1 MTTTFKPFKLTAVPT
16 LPCDANAIFIVA
28 PTGKPNYIE
37 IYVSNNA
44 GTALKRLLTDT
55 DIQALIDASIS
66 GLAGEMPIVADIAA
80 RNALAS
86 TLTKNTQVLVL
97 DATGDPTVTSGAAT
111 YLYRVSTDSF
121 IKLNEAESIDLVL
134 QWANIQGKPT
144 SSPTAIDTAVGN
156 SHVHNGN
163 LTQLNKI
170 GENADGFLTYN
181 NAFPKTGWEGPIAW

>member
-1 MTTTFKPFKLTAVPT
+1 MTTFRPSKLTAVPS
-16 LPCDANAIFIVA
+16 LPCDPNAVFFVA
-28 PTGKPNYIE
+28 PQSKPNYIE
-37 IYVSNNA
+37 IYVSNSA

-66 GLAGEMPIVADIAA
+66 GLTGEMPIVADIAA
-80 RNALAS
+80 RNALS
-86 TLTKNTQVLVL
+86 PTSNTQVLVL

-111 YLYRVSTDSF
+111 YLYRVSTTSW
-121 IKLNEAESIDLVL
+121 IKLSEAESLDLIL

-170 GENADGFLTYN
+170 GENADGFFTYN
-181 NAFPKTGWEGPIAW
+181 NAFPKIGWEGPIAW

>member
-1 MTTTFKPFKLTAVPT
+1 MTTTFKPSKLTAVPS
-16 LPCDANAIFIVA
+16 LPCDPNAVFFVA
-28 PTGKPNYIE
+28 PTSKPNYIE

-44 GTALKRLLTDT
+44 GTALKRLLTDA

-80 RNALAS
+80 RNALS
-86 TLTKNTQVLVL
+86 LTKNTQVLVL
-97 DATGDPTVTSGAAT
+97 NATGDSTVASGAAT
-111 YLYRVSTDSF
+111 YLYRVSTTSW
-121 IKLNEAESIDLVL
+121 IKLSEAESLDLIL

-170 GENADGFLTYN
+170 GENADGLFTYN
-181 NAFPKTGWEGPIAW
+181 NALPKIGWEGTIAW

>member
-1 MTTTFKPFKLTAVPT
+1 MTTTFKPSKLTAVPS
-16 LPCDANAIFIVA
+16 LPCDPNAVFFVA
-28 PTGKPNYIE
+28 PQGKPNYIE

-55 DIQALIDASIS
+55 DIQGLIDASIS

-80 RNALAS
+80 RNALS
-86 TLTKNTQVLVL
+86 PTSNTQVLVL

-111 YLYRVSTDSF
+111 YLYQVSTTSW
-121 IKLNEAESIDLVL
+121 IKLSEAESLDLVL

-170 GENADGFLTYN
+170 GENADGFFTYN
-181 NAFPKTGWEGPIAW
+181 NAFPKIGWEGPIAW